1 MGKQKRHMQG
11 ARGEAFLALVRG
23 VPQERILAVGID
35 VHKYFHQAGI
45 HNGYGEVVEPGFRA
59 GIFKADFDAL
69 CEVIDRAVETTQA
82 EVVFIGME
90 PTGHYYENLAQHLL
104 LRYPH
109 VRLVNSYA
117 VKQNRNQ
124 KMLPY
129 EKTDEIDCSA
139 IGDLLLRNECFPYQ
153 PLSGNYLHLQHWTRY
168 REAKEKSR
176 TALRNQ
182 IIGHLDRIFPGLVRP
197 NQPVGAAPPQLFTSI
212 WKCQTAQ
219 RLIRLCPDPRR
230 LAALEPVDLV
240 ELFQEHNHRLGMAT
254 AKHIVDF
261 ARQVLLPDPEAI
273 SARLPML
280 QCDLALLETLD
291 TTIEHAE
298 KQMAHYLAGTKGQIL
313 TQIKGIGTLR
323 AAAYIA
329 GIGDPDQYEHAGQT
343 FRRSGLVS
351 GRHDSGIHQRDGANS
366 HITKVGDV
374 HLRRGL
380 VEITRGLCQWQP
392 YFGRYRDR
400 LMARGKHK
408 GVATV
413 ATARKINGVLFA
425 LVRDQTEFEPLDK
438 HGRPMPPMHSLRKNA
453 DEATTD
459 MDPGETLV

>member
-1 MGKQKRHMQG
+1 MQG
-11 ARGEAFLALVRG
+11 ARGEAYLRLVRG
-23 VPQERILAVGID
+23 VSQERILAVSID
-35 VHKYFHQAGI
+35 VHKYFHQVGI
-45 HNGYGEVVEPGFRA
+45 HNAYGEVVVPGFRM
-59 GIFKADFDAL
+59 GIFRADFDKL
-69 CEVIDRAVETTQA
+69 CEVIDHAVEATQA

-104 LRYPH
+104 LCYPH

-124 KMLPY
+124 KMLPH
-129 EKTDEIDCSA
+129 EKTDEIDCCA
-139 IGDLLLRNECFPYQ
+139 IGDLVLRNECFPYQ
-153 PLSGNYLHLQHWTRY
+153 PLRGNYLHLQQWTRY

-182 IIGHLDRIFPGLVRP
+182 IVGHLDRIFPGLVRP
-197 NQPVGAAPPQLFTSI
+197 KQPDDTEPKQLFSSI

-230 LAALEPVDLV
+230 LAALKPAELV
-240 ELFQEHNHRLGMAT
+240 ELYKEHNYRLGMIT
-254 AKHIVDF
+254 AKRIIDF
-261 ARQVLLPDPEAI
+261 ARQVLLPDPEI
-273 SARLPML
+273 VSARLPLL
-280 QCDLALLETLD
+280 QYDLALLEVLD

-298 KQMAHYLAGTKGQIL
+298 KQMAHYLAHTKGQIL
-313 TQIKGIGTLR
+313 THIKGIGSLR
-323 AAAYIA
+323 AATYIA
-329 GIGDPDQYEHAGQT
+329 GIGNPEQYEHAGQT

-351 GRHDSGIHQRDGANS
+351 GRHDSGIHQRGGANS
-366 HITKVGDV
+366 HITKVGDA

-392 YFGRYRDR
+392 YFGQYRDC
-400 LMARGKHK
+400 LIARGKHK

-425 LVRDQTEFEPLDK
+425 IVRDQTEFEPVDK
-438 HGRPMPPMHSLRKNA
+438 RGLPLPPLHSLHEDKE
-453 DEATTD
+453 EATTD
-459 MDPGETLV
+459 MDPSETSV

>member
-45 HNGYGEVVEPGFRA
+45 HNGYGEVVEPGFRV

-69 CEVIDRAVETTQA
+69 CEVIDRAVETTRA

-129 EKTDEIDCSA
+129 EKTDEIDCCA

-230 LAALEPVDLV
+230 LAL
-240 ELFQEHNHRLGMAT
+240 
-254 AKHIVDF
+254 
-261 ARQVLLPDPEAI
+261 
-273 SARLPML
+273 
-280 QCDLALLETLD
+280 
-291 TTIEHAE
+291 
-298 KQMAHYLAGTKGQIL
+298 
-313 TQIKGIGTLR
+313 
-323 AAAYIA
+323 
-329 GIGDPDQYEHAGQT
+329 
-343 FRRSGLVS
+343 
-351 GRHDSGIHQRDGANS
+351 
-366 HITKVGDV
+366 
-374 HLRRGL
+374 
-380 VEITRGLCQWQP
+380 
-392 YFGRYRDR
+392 
-400 LMARGKHK
+400 
-408 GVATV
+408 
-413 ATARKINGVLFA
+413 
-425 LVRDQTEFEPLDK
+425 
-438 HGRPMPPMHSLRKNA
+438 
-453 DEATTD
+453 
-459 MDPGETLV
+459 